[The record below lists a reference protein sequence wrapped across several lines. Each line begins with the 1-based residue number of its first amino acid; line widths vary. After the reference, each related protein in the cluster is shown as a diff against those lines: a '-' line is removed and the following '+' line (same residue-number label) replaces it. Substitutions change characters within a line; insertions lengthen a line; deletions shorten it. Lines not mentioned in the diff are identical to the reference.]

1 LVSPV
6 YRLAALVSAFAFASS
21 AAASSD
27 PLIDMLKD
35 GSAGIGYTM
44 RYERSPYQDA
54 LNELD
59 QTPLL
64 LYEGERAYLHGTRV
78 GLKLKA
84 EEWRFDAFISYRFE
98 GFTIDKV
105 PSSLAGSP
113 AREPGF
119 DVGVSLRRRF
129 EWGTPYVELVHD
141 VSQASDGTEL
151 RLGYWYEWRRGAL
164 TLKPHLMA
172 AWRNA
177 RLNDFYY
184 ATPDYR
190 PGAGVDLHAMLYA
203 TYALDESWRLLAGAG
218 VTRRSSAIADSPIVQ
233 SGTQPEV
240 FLGFV
245 YDLGPKQAR
254 YAPAEGK
261 PLIVKA
267 LYGRSSDC
275 DMLQIVKLSC
285 TSTHTVDN
293 TDVAAVHVGRKLIER
308 AGGWSIDV
316 AGFLGAQRHLER
328 DTGLN
333 DFWSVT
339 AFIKPYFYG
348 FPWDKYVRTRFGW
361 GWGLSY
367 AEHVPFMEQRDQA
380 QHGRGTWKLL
390 GYSDPSLDFQVGR
403 DTFLGVGVSHRSGG
417 FSKSQLFGNVSGGSN
432 YIYLSIETAL

>member
-6 YRLAALVSAFAFASS
+6 YRLAALVSTFAFASS

-27 PLIDMLKD
+27 PFIDLLKD
-35 GSAGIGYTM
+35 GSFGIGYTA
-44 RYERSPYQDA
+44 RYQRGPYEGA
-54 LNELD
+54 ANEGD
-59 QTPLL
+59 QTLL
-64 LYEGERAYLHGTRV
+64 YLYEGERAYLHGTRV

-84 EEWRFDAFISYRFE
+84 EDWRFDAFISYRFE
-98 GFTIDKV
+98 GFNIDKV

-119 DVGVSLRRRF
+119 DAGMSLRRKF
-129 EWGTPYVELVHD
+129 EWGTPYVEVLHD
-141 VSQASDGTEL
+141 VSQASDGSEL

-177 RLNDFYY
+177 SLNDFYY

-190 PGAGVDLHAMLYA
+190 PGAGVDLHAMLYGI
-203 TYALDESWRLLAGAG
+203 YALDESWRLLAGVG

-233 SGTQPEV
+233 SSLQPEV

-245 YDLGPKQAR
+245 YDLSPKQAR
-254 YAPAEGK
+254 YAPAAGR

-267 LYGRSSDC
+267 LYGNSSDC

-316 AGFLGAQRHLER
+316 AGFLGAQRHLEK
-328 DTGLN
+328 DYQ
-333 DFWSVT
+333 DDIWSVM

-348 FPWDKYVRTRFGW
+348 FPWDKYLRTRFGW

-367 AEHVPFMEQRDQA
+367 AEQIPLMELRDQA
-380 QHGRGTWKLL
+380 SHGRGTWKLL
-390 GYSDPSLDFQVGR
+390 GYSDPSLDFQVAR
-403 DTFLGVGVSHRSGG
+403 DTFVGVGVSHRSGG
-417 FSKSQLFGNVSGGSN
+417 FGKSQLFGNVNGGSN
-432 YIYLSIETAL
+432 YIYFSIETSL